1 MFRPS
6 LSTVVRLA
14 SRAGITALLT
24 IPPLL
29 IPDVALAQSPAGSAT
44 IAGVVLDPDA
54 KAVVGAAVLARN
66 EVGADLQTAV
76 TDGRGHFS
84 VAVPAGTYTLE
95 VAVPGFEIVRRNGF
109 STAAGSTQELS
120 IQLTIANISETVT
133 VSVALPAAAVAAP
146 SQGSLTARSAQ
157 SLISNEYIRNYTS
170 PVSDYSQVLQMA
182 PGTFSVSAN
191 GPGLSDT
198 KTFFRGFKDGYYS
211 MTFDGIP
218 FNDTNDPT
226 HHSWVFFPAQTIGST
241 VFDRSPGSASSIG
254 PSTFGGSVNFL
265 SPGLGTQQRINGTV
279 SYGSF
284 NTRLLDLGFDSGR
297 FGGGKMR
304 LTVEGHQMTS
314 DGYQT
319 FNFQDRKAFS
329 AKYQYAVNDNVQ
341 LTAFS
346 SIVDLHSNTPNQ
358 KGSTRAQL
366 QQFGNNF
373 LMTDDPTSPLNYK
386 FNFYHIPTHFEYAAV
401 KANLGHGWS
410 IDNKTYT
417 MRYYNKQ
424 NYNSPTAISATS
436 ATDKLNSYWKVGN
449 IVPLSQVSE
458 RGVFRIGLWSER
470 ASTDRYQTAS
480 DPRTWIDAALPNFH
494 EMFITTTLQPYAE
507 YELQVAA
514 RLRITPG
521 IKLAYYKQDFTQ
533 FADSKTVGNLN
544 GAPFV
549 KHAVD
554 YRTWLPSLDA
564 HYLLQSDWSVYG
576 QYGRGQNIP
585 PSSIFDVKGAQ
596 VAVLPKPT
604 LTDTY
609 QVGSVWKSS
618 RATLDV
624 DVYHIVYQNDYSS
637 ATDAVTGDT
646 NWFFNGK
653 AVTQGFEAESTILVG
668 GGLAVYLNG
677 TAGSAKYA
685 DTNQWVQNAPK
696 DTETVGLTFNQG
708 NWNFGFFN
716 KRVGQLYND
725 NGAVHQAFVIDPFN
739 ITNLFFNYTLR
750 GTSKLS
756 QSRIRLA
763 VNNLTDSHALT
774 GVPQGGTAKSTS
786 LAPSAGDLLTVMPGR
801 SVSVGFTVGFSPKT
815 P

>member
-1 MFRPS
+1 MPS
-6 LSTVVRLA
+6 SVVSNVVRRVALI
-14 SRAGITALLT
+14 GVFALLT
-24 IPPLL
+24 ILAA
-29 IPDVALAQSPAGSAT
+29 DVAVAQSTAGETT

-66 EVGADLQTAV
+66 ELSGDVQTTT

-84 VAVPAGTYTLE
+84 VDVPPGIYILE
-95 VAVPGFEIVRRNGF
+95 VAVPGFEIVRRNGVQT
-109 STAAGSTQELS
+109 SSGRTEEISIKLS
-120 IQLTIANISETVT
+120 IANISETVT

-211 MTFDGIP
+211 MTFDGVP

-265 SPGLGTQQRINGTV
+265 SPGLSSQQRINGTV

-284 NTRLLDLGFDSGR
+284 NTRLLDLGFDSGK
-297 FGGGKMR
+297 FGDGKMR

-329 AKYQYAVNDNVQ
+329 AKYQYSITDNVQ
-341 LTAFS
+341 LTGFS

-373 LMTDDPTSPLNYK
+373 LMTDDPTSPLYYK
-386 FNFYHIPTHFEYAAV
+386 FNFYHIPTHFEYV
-401 KANLGHGWS
+401 GLKANLGHGWS

-424 NYNSPTAISATS
+424 NYNSPTVISATS

-449 IVPLSQVSE
+449 IVPLSHVSQ
-458 RGVFRIGLWSER
+458 RGIFRTGLWSEY
-470 ASTDRYQTAS
+470 ASTDRYQTPS
-480 DPRTWIDAALPNFH
+480 DPRTWVDAALPNFH
-494 EMFITTTLQPYAE
+494 EMFLTTTLQPYAE
-507 YELQVAA
+507 YELQVAPK
-514 RLRITPG
+514 LRITPG
-521 IKLAYYKQDFTQ
+521 VKLAYYKQDFTQ
-533 FADSKTVGNLN
+533 YADGKTVGNLN

-554 YRTWLPSLDA
+554 YHTWLPSIDA
-564 HYLLQSDWSVYG
+564 HYLLQPDWSLYG
-576 QYGRGQNIP
+576 QYGKGQNIP

-624 DVYHIVYQNDYSS
+624 DIYHIVYQNDYSS
-637 ATDAVTGDT
+637 ATDATTGDT

-653 AVTQGFEAESTILVG
+653 AVTKGFEAESTILVG

-685 DTNQWVQNAPK
+685 DTDQWAQNAPK
-696 DTETVGLTFNQG
+696 DTETLGLTYNKG

-716 KRVGQLYND
+716 KRVGRLYND

-786 LAPSAGDLLTVMPGR
+786 AAPAPGDLLTVMPGR
-801 SVSVGFTVGFSPKT
+801 SVSVSFTVGFSPQA